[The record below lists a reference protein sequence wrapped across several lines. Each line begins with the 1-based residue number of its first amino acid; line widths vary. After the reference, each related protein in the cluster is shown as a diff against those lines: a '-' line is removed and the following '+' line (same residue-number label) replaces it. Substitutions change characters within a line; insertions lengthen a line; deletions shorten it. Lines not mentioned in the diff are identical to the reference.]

1 MADAVST
8 TTISDG
14 LHRAVIQF
22 TNLSDGTGE
31 SAVTKVD
38 VSSLAAKSD
47 GTACSGVTI
56 EKIAHSITG
65 FTQVQLLWGATVDT
79 IAIALA
85 ESTNGHMDFCDF
97 GGLVNTS
104 GAGKTGDIKL
114 TTLGAAANDTY
125 VIVLNLLK
133 HY

>member
-14 LHRAVIQF
+14 LHRAVIQI

-38 VSSLAAKSD
+38 VSGLSAKAD

-56 EKIAHSITG
+56 ERIAHSITG
-65 FTQVQLLWGATVDT
+65 LPKFSYCGMLPPILL
-79 IAIALA
+79 L
-85 ESTNGHMDFCDF
+85 S
-97 GGLVNTS
+97 L
-104 GAGKTGDIKL
+104 
-114 TTLGAAANDTY
+114 
-125 VIVLNLLK
+125 
-133 HY
+133 